1 MQNNKVEQNVVK
13 QFLRSEITWTASII
27 LAVMGFVGTVVLPIQ
42 ALQLG
47 QLKIQEQL
55 TSEST
60 KYTINENRITQ
71 LEKNQAVVMSIL
83 SIKQEKN

>member
-13 QFLRSEITWTASII
+13 QFLRSEITWTVSII
-27 LAVMGFVGTVVLPIQ
+27 LAVMGFVGYVVLPIQ

>member
-13 QFLRSEITWTASII
+13 QFLRSEITWTVSII
-27 LAVMGFVGTVVLPIQ
+27 LAVMGFVGYVVLPIQ

-71 LEKNQAVVMSIL
+71 LEKNQAVVMSVL

>member
-13 QFLRSEITWTASII
+13 QFLRSEITWTVSII
-27 LAVMGFVGTVVLPIQ
+27 LAVMGFVGYVVLPIQ

-83 SIKQEKN
+83 SIKQNKN